1 MIHGRKFTLL
11 TDHKP
16 LVAVFGSKKG
26 VPMYTANRLERWATT
41 LLGYDFT
48 IEYHSTENFGQADAL
63 SRLVDKHTA
72 AEEDV
77 VIAAINAEHDVRRCL
92 SDSIHAFPVTSELIS
107 RATAEDS
114 ILTEVMKCIMDNWAK
129 PPVSKQLQPFFN
141 RRNALSVVEGCIMMT
156 DRVVIPKR
164 LQPAILK
171 QLHQGHPGIVQMKAI
186 ARSYIYWPGLDNEIE
201 TVVRSCDKCSAVAKT
216 PVKTELSSWPIPEKP
231 WSRIHVDYAGP
242 MEGQYFL
249 VVVDA
254 YSKWPEIFM
263 MNHITTAATLENSR
277 KLFTQFGLPE
287 VLVSDNGAQFTSAE
301 FTESCMKN
309 GIQHIRA
316 PPYHPQSSGQAERF
330 VDTFKRSL
338 VKMKG
343 EQGVKGTLQT
353 FLFHYRSTPCSAI
366 GKKSPAE
373 LFLGRRLRLTLDLI
387 RPTVRQQRRRN
398 EKMEQQFNRR
408 HGARKREFS
417 IGDTVLVK
425 DHYANR
431 WIPATVRRR
440 LGNVVYQLETK
451 HGMWYRHANQIQQR
465 KSSNKLDVKGTPS
478 LLNTFGLDDPTLHA
492 HVEVG
497 NSLEDQEQPEYT
509 QQQDPHPEIRLR
521 RSSRIRQKP
530 LRLDVDPKQKTYR
543 FY

>member
-129 PPVSKQLQPFFN
+129 PP
-141 RRNALSVVEGCIMMT
+141 
-156 DRVVIPKR
+156 
-164 LQPAILK
+164 
-171 QLHQGHPGIVQMKAI
+171 
-186 ARSYIYWPGLDNEIE
+186 
-201 TVVRSCDKCSAVAKT
+201 
-216 PVKTELSSWPIPEKP
+216 
-231 WSRIHVDYAGP
+231 
-242 MEGQYFL
+242 
-249 VVVDA
+249 
-254 YSKWPEIFM
+254 
-263 MNHITTAATLENSR
+263 
-277 KLFTQFGLPE
+277 
-287 VLVSDNGAQFTSAE
+287 
-301 FTESCMKN
+301 
-309 GIQHIRA
+309 
-316 PPYHPQSSGQAERF
+316 
-330 VDTFKRSL
+330 
-338 VKMKG
+338 
-343 EQGVKGTLQT
+343 
-353 FLFHYRSTPCSAI
+353 
-366 GKKSPAE
+366 
-373 LFLGRRLRLTLDLI
+373 
-387 RPTVRQQRRRN
+387 
-398 EKMEQQFNRR
+398 
-408 HGARKREFS
+408 
-417 IGDTVLVK
+417 